1 MNNIQGVGNVALKNK
16 QVPEVETKSN
26 NLYRVNFK
34 ADGDGYRYTQPA
46 ILQQQQQDQF
56 VRQLEK
62 QQKKEN
68 RKNVWPKVAMFAG
81 IGASIAMI
89 ALVLM
94 NFKGMKGMKSTSSLI
109 TDAGR

>member
-1 MNNIQGVGNVALKNK
+1 MNNIQSVGNVALKNK

-56 VRQLEK
+56 LRQLEK
-62 QQKKEN
+62 QQKKEAAEAKKKEKELIEEL
-68 RKNVWPKVAMFAG
+68 RHQTDTKLKPYTMQ
-81 IGASIAMI
+81 
-89 ALVLM
+89 
-94 NFKGMKGMKSTSSLI
+94 KSL
-109 TDAGR
+109 